1 VTNEQRVKTL
11 FTEANPIPDV
21 DSFAVDEIGGTA
33 YLATLE
39 QWRSE
44 MTQLDTRSIEKKKP
58 QRGRLVLVL
67 GAAAAAIL
75 VGGVIAL
82 TGDQTGDTSASAAQ
96 PATVTSE
103 VIRASEVLLGRT
115 PSSMEA
121 TIQAD
126 ALLTVDRSAYDSNLP
141 ERFDIVLYADVY
153 MTSSPDLVTR
163 VVGLPGETIE
173 GRDGSV
179 YVNGR
184 LLDEPYLK
192 NPDIPHPPFGPIML
206 GADEL
211 WLMGQLETVCTA
223 EPSPSHCCEGRSQTS
238 PILEPRSAACN

>member
-1 VTNEQRVKTL
+1 MTNEQRVKTL

-75 VGGVIAL
+75 VGGVITL
-82 TGDQTGDTSASAAQ
+82 TGDQTGDTSSDSAAQ
-96 PATVTSE
+96 PATVASD
-103 VIRASEVLLGRT
+103 VIRASEVVLGAT
-115 PSSMEA
+115 PSTMEP

-153 MTSSPDLVTR
+153 LTSSPELVTR
-163 VVGLPGETIE
+163 VIGLPGETIE
-173 GRDGSV
+173 GRDGSL
-179 YVNGR
+179 YVNGS
-184 LLDEPYLK
+184 LLDEPYL
-192 NPDIPHPPFGPIML
+192 NHPDP
-206 GADEL
+206 
-211 WLMGQLETVCTA
+211 
-223 EPSPSHCCEGRSQTS
+223 
-238 PILEPRSAACN
+238 